1 MTVGR
6 EGIGRSSRGP
16 FGLWASAKAVEGS
29 EQSMGASTASNSS
42 AVDSIA
48 LRQAR
53 KDKISSQLRRNSSRL
68 LTLFRGRRESS
79 NGETIPRARFLL
91 VYTR

>member
-6 EGIGRSSRGP
+6 EGIGRGSRSP
-16 FGLWASAKAVEGS
+16 FGLWAPSKAVEGS
-29 EQSMGASTASNSS
+29 EQPVGASTTSNGS

-48 LRQAR
+48 LRQAQ
-53 KDKISSQLRRNSSRL
+53 KDRISTRLRRNSSRL

-79 NGETIPRARFLL
+79 NGETSPRPKSSF
-91 VYTR
+91 V

>member
-6 EGIGRSSRGP
+6 DGIGRGSRGP
-16 FGLWASAKAVEGS
+16 FGLWAPAKAVEGS
-29 EQSMGASTASNSS
+29 EQPMGTSTASNPS

-79 NGETIPRARFLL
+79 NGETSPRAQFLL
-91 VYTR
+91 VHTR

>member
-6 EGIGRSSRGP
+6 EGIGRGSRGP
-16 FGLWASAKAVEGS
+16 FGLWAPAKAVEGS
-29 EQSMGASTASNSS
+29 EQPMGASTASNSS

-48 LRQAR
+48 LGQAR
-53 KDKISSQLRRNSSRL
+53 KDKIGSQLRRNSSRL

-79 NGETIPRARFLL
+79 NGGIFPQAQFLL
-91 VYTR
+91 MYTR

>member
-6 EGIGRSSRGP
+6 EGVGRGSRGP
-16 FGLWASAKAVEGS
+16 FGLWTSTKVVEGS
-29 EQSMGASTASNSS
+29 EQPIGTSMASNSS

-53 KDKISSQLRRNSSRL
+53 KDKISSRLRRNSSRL

-79 NGETIPRARFLL
+79 NGETCLQAELSL
-91 VYTR
+91 VYTC